1 MHGRDRISGGCVWGR
16 GDSDSLVLFFFF
28 QGGIL
33 FAEFGERP
41 ALFPLVLFVFYR
53 ADAVPAPVEI
63 KR

>member
-1 MHGRDRISGGCVWGR
+1 MYTKRGGR
-16 GDSDSLVLFFFF
+16 
-28 QGGIL
+28 GIL
-33 FAEFGERP
+33 FAEFGKRP